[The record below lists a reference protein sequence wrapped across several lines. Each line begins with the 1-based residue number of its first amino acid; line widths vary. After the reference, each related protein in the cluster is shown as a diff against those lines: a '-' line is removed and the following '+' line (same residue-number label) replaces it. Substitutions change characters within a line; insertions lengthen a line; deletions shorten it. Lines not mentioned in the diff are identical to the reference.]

1 MPSGGGPIEQITN
14 EQGQSWIRDWSP
26 DSNSVLF
33 AGKKIKSLINQLKYN
48 GTYYFVLNAGNEWLR
63 AGMYFIK
70 LTSEKKQVVEKF
82 SILLP

>member
-1 MPSGGGPIEQITN
+1 MEIY
-14 EQGQSWIRDWSP
+14 D
-26 DSNSVLF
+26 F

-48 GTYYFVLNAGNEWLR
+48 GTYYFVLNAGNEWLS